1 MESNIKTESNSIQKE
16 FIKNPYGIV
25 YGLETQDFI
34 KGYDG
39 RLIALNPDLIVF
51 NEHIVQG
58 EHSCDTCK
66 CSFCGVPS
74 LYNHRKM
81 ENQKTGKS
89 AGHMYCEDCLTRDV
103 NLGFIYI
110 QPLDISPM

>member
-1 MESNIKTESNSIQKE
+1 MASNSKQE
-16 FIKNPYGIV
+16 FIKNPYGNV
-25 YGLETQDFI
+25 YGLDTYGVI

-39 RLIALNPDLIVF
+39 RFITLNPELIVF
-51 NEHIVQG
+51 NEHVVQG

-81 ENQKTGKS
+81 ENKKTGKS
-89 AGHMYCEDCLTRDV
+89 AGHMYCEVCLTRDV
-103 NLGFIYI
+103 NLGVIYI